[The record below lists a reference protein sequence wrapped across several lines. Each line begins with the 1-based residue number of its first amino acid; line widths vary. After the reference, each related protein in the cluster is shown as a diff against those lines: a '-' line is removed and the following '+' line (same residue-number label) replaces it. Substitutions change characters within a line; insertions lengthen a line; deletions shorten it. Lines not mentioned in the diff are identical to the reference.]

1 MIPRLEPPI
10 CGTRFF
16 TSLLVSKGYLAMAH
30 EPRAIMRM
38 AEHLELVDP
47 VDKLEALAEADTKRQ
62 YTHGLAEAINAEGG
76 WGHWEK
82 HRHGLDIRHS
92 EAEGAARRLAV
103 SVSDLANQMF
113 ASVPSGLLLQ

>member
-47 VDKLEALAEADTKRQ
+47 VDMLEALAEADTKRQ

-76 WGHWEK
+76 WGHWENIDMVLLYGIAK
-82 HRHGLDIRHS
+82 PKERLDGWQSASLFRKIQCS
-92 EAEGAARRLAV
+92 FAASA
-103 SVSDLANQMF
+103 DCD
-113 ASVPSGLLLQ
+113 